1 MALRVEVKISG
12 SRELRKNLK
21 KLRKSLITRAV
32 RPGMIRSSAQALGD
46 AKEFAPIDT
55 GRLRANTILLPPE
68 AKFLGG
74 SLDEFN
80 AGFVFKQTY
89 AAAQHEG
96 LNFEH
101 PGGGGAKYAEKALQ
115 KNQADFV
122 NTIGRAVRR
131 LLGR

>member
-1 MALRVEVKISG
+1 MSLRVEVKISG
-12 SRELRKNLK
+12 DRELRRNLK
-21 KLRKSLITRAV
+21 KLRTKLIASAV
-32 RPGMIRSSAQALGD
+32 RPAMVRSSARALGD
-46 AKEFAPIDT
+46 AKEFAPIDI

-68 AKFLGG
+68 VKFN
-74 SLDEFN
+74 EFN

-89 AAAQHEG
+89 AAAQHEN
-96 LNFEH
+96 LQFAH

-122 NTIGRAVRR
+122 NGIGRAVRG